1 MLSIH
6 ISLEKKEK
14 IKILDVEMKEDRIC
28 LQFGRDTVIVANNEQ
43 LEDLFD
49 ELDTKLHKVTY
60 VQLQDKAL
68 GLEVE
73 NEELNDTITYLRE
86 IARGE

>member
-1 MLSIH
+1 MLSVH
-6 ISLEKKEK
+6 VGLENKEK

-43 LEDLFD
+43 LEGLFD
-49 ELDTKLHKVTY
+49 ELDIKLHKETY
-60 VQLQDKAL
+60 LQLQDKIFCQN
-68 GLEVE
+68 VE
-73 NEELNDTITYLRE
+73 IEELTDTITYLRD

>member
-6 ISLEKKEK
+6 ISLDKKEK

-28 LQFGRDTVIVANNEQ
+28 LQFGNDTVIVANNEQ
-43 LEDLFD
+43 LESLFD
-49 ELDTKLHKVTY
+49 QLDTKLHKVTY
-60 VQLQDKAL
+60 TQLQDKL
-68 GLEVE
+68 FCQEVE
-73 NEELNDTITYLRE
+73 NEELNDTITCLRD